1 MITVSKY
8 TGLILLV
15 LGLVMGGSMLSIAQ
29 AEQNN
34 IQQLS
39 NAIKQDRFNGLEE
52 KIEGLLQQLTLDEKI
67 LLVHSNGKFS
77 VSSIERLGIHELW
90 LSDGPHGV
98 REETARNEWLPAG
111 WNDDH
116 ATYLPP
122 LIAIASSWDKD
133 LARRHGEVLGSES
146 RHRRKDIILGPGVN
160 MARLPI
166 NGRTFEYMGEDPY
179 LAATLVVPEIQG
191 IQSKDVAACVKH
203 YALNTQEKN
212 RRKWNANPDERTL
225 REIYLPA
232 FEAAVKEGGVYS
244 VMGSYNS
251 IRGEQASQNKH
262 LIDIL
267 KKEWGFDGVLMTDW
281 NVLIND
287 FDAAN
292 NGLDLEMGT
301 NAPSY
306 DEFKMARAL
315 RDHVRAGRIPLSV
328 LNDKVRRMLRLQFR
342 IGMMDEYRMG
352 GQRNTKAHHQVTYDI
367 TAGATVLLKNDDNF
381 LPLNKKKL
389 KKILVIGPNADKK
402 HSYGGG
408 SSAVKTLYEITPLQ
422 GLQEA
427 LGDAVEIEIM
437 QVGNSENVI
446 PISSNYI
453 ESRDPGAGIPA
464 WNAIFYKDKTRTDI
478 NRSAWFADSAYRWV
492 PGKRIQ
498 YFSLF
503 GDIKP
508 KSDGEHLM
516 KFSGKGKLRLLV
528 DGQLKFKGEFTNA
541 QIQTLPLQ
549 LTANKVHKFE
559 LQYEGRHKFDMGW
572 VTPDRPLSTKEQ
584 YLSAAKSADAVI
596 YFGGLSHEDDREGK
610 DRVNLQLSQ
619 QQDRIIEQLLAVNN
633 NTVVFLIGG
642 SPVEMPWLNKANSV
656 LWGWYGGNEAGR
668 AYADILLG
676 KVNPSGKLPLSF
688 PKKLSHSSQ
697 IALNDYN
704 DKASTFPEGVFI
716 GYRWFEQQKIA
727 PLFSFGHGL
736 SYTEYHYSDLKL
748 SHKVIDNE
756 RELTAEISI
765 TNTGNYQGKEVV
777 QLYLADLESSVPRP
791 IKELKGFSKVSLKA
805 GESQRVK
812 LILKSRDL
820 AFWDSASNNWAVESG
835 IFRVMVGS
843 SSADIRQSADFEI
856 RKIQETLPQPNIVL
870 NKKLTQQDGK

>member
-381 LPLNKKKL
+381 LPLNKKQIKN
-389 KKILVIGPNADKK
+389 ILVLGPNADKA
-402 HSYGGG
+402 HGTGGG
-408 SSAVKTLYEITPLQ
+408 SSQVKSLYEITPLQ
-422 GLQEA
+422 GLKEE
-427 LGDAVEIEIM
+427 LGDSVNITHMRARSSKSIL
-437 QVGNSENVI
+437 
-446 PISSNYI
+446 PI
-453 ESRDPGAGIPA
+453 AGDYVVTRHAGTGTPA
-464 WNAIFYKDKTRTDI
+464 WRLIHYKTAQRKKTI
-478 NRSAWFADSAYRWV
+478 HWAWLPDSAYSSPVSVGNEYVTMKARLKPLQSGEHKLKLSLKGQFELKVNNKVVLTHQSNNNKIIEYPISLKADQEYNFTINYTGNQSYLLGWDA
-492 PGKRIQ
+492 PG
-498 YFSLF
+498 SLF
-503 GDIKP
+503 SSED
-508 KSDGEHLM
+508 EY
-516 KFSGKGKLRLLV
+516 V
-528 DGQLKFKGEFTNA
+528 A
-541 QIQTLPLQ
+541 
-549 LTANKVHKFE
+549 
-559 LQYEGRHKFDMGW
+559 
-572 VTPDRPLSTKEQ
+572 
-584 YLSAAKSADAVI
+584 AAKSADAVI
-596 YFGGLSHEDDREGK
+596 YFGGLSHADDRESK
-610 DRVNLQLSQ
+610 DRTNIILPNA
-619 QQDRIIEQLLAVNN
+619 QDEVIKDLLGANS
-633 NTVVFLIGG
+633 NTIVFITAG
-642 SPVEMPWLNKANSV
+642 SAVEMPWVEQAKAIV
-656 LWGWYGGNEAGR
+656 WGWYGGMEAGR
-668 AYADILLG
+668 SYADVLVG
-676 KVNPSGKLPLSF
+676 NVNPSGKMPMTLPR
-688 PKKLSHSSQ
+688 KLADTAA
-697 IALNDYN
+697 IALDDYN
-704 DKASTFPEGVFI
+704 AQEALYKEGVFI
-716 GYRWFEQQKIA
+716 GYRWFEQQNIK
-727 PLFSFGHGL
+727 PLFPFGHGL
-736 SYTEYHYSDLKL
+736 SYSQFEYTNIAPSELNISDQNNI
-748 SHKVIDNE
+748 VISA
-756 RELTAEISI
+756 TI
-765 TNTGNYQGKEVV
+765 TNTGSRKGAEVV
-777 QLYLADLESSVPRP
+777 QLYLHDESASVERP
-791 IKELKGFSKVSLKA
+791 LKELKGFNRVELA
-805 GESQRVK
+805 PGESNIVTFT
-812 LILKSRDL
+812 LTPRDL
-820 AFWDSASNNWAVESG
+820 SFWDINTNNWLAETG
-835 IFRVMVGS
+835 QFNVMLGS
-843 SSADIRQSADFEI
+843 SHTDIRLQTSFNYTNTES
-856 RKIQETLPQPNIVL
+856 K
-870 NKKLTQQDGK
+870 